1 MYGKFYNFGIYK
13 AKTEGAREQFVAE
26 LTKSGVLSAIRA
38 EKGCLNYEYYFSN
51 EDKCKIVLFEKWESI
66 EHQKIHMTQPHMA
79 TAMEIKGKYI
89 ESATLKKIELSS
101 L

>member
-1 MYGKFYNFGIYK
+1 MENFTILVIYK

-51 EDKCKIVLFEKWESI
+51 EDKCKIVLFEKWENI
-66 EHQKIHMTQPHMA
+66 EQQTSNTGSFIIKIKA
-79 TAMEIKGKYI
+79 TTAFEAGIMIGSDI
-89 ESATLKKIELSS
+89 S
-101 L
+101 